1 VQAKSYDSHFWR
13 GLMKIKDIVLSC
25 GSFMIRDETQIRFWE
40 DTWVGNNPFKCQFPT
55 IFNIPHDPHT
65 TVASVMSDEH
75 YNISFRR
82 ALIDDKLHKWLELIG
97 KINNV
102 TLDQGRDIF
111 RWDLNTFGTFSVRY
125 MYVHLLNQ
133 HAPFRHKFIW
143 KLKIPFKIK
152 IFFWYL
158 QRCIILTKNNLAR
171 KN

>member
-1 VQAKSYDSHFWR
+1 
-13 GLMKIKDIVLSC
+13 MKIKDIALSC

-40 DTWVGNNPFKCQFPT
+40 DTWVGNNPFKRQFPT

-82 ALIDDKLHKWLELIG
+82 ALIDDKLHKWLKLIG

-111 RWDLNTFGTFSVRY
+111 R
-125 MYVHLLNQ
+125 
-133 HAPFRHKFIW
+133 
-143 KLKIPFKIK
+143 
-152 IFFWYL
+152 
-158 QRCIILTKNNLAR
+158 
-171 KN
+171 